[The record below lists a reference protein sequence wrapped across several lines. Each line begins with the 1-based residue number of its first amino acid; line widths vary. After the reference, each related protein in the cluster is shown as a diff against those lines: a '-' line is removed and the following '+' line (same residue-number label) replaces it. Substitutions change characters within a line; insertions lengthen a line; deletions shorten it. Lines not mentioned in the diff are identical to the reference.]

1 MMDNARSVKNYN
13 KVMSRS
19 INKQLWVCFPAVSVC
34 LLYNSSFRFK
44 TYEFKILYYN
54 ERFPNSFMGEV
65 KSLEIY
71 KQWLLF

>member
-34 LLYNSSFRFK
+34 LLYRNENLNVLHQLSLIISG
-44 TYEFKILYYN
+44 TPLNMCEFGRPAVL
-54 ERFPNSFMGEV
+54 
-65 KSLEIY
+65 
-71 KQWLLF
+71 